1 MVKFSSI
8 IFLKTMSQL
17 YHRISGMLFRKKL
30 KGAATVKKAAEI
42 FHKWFGAAYAE
53 DCIIKKSG
61 TAPTNTGKLFGSA
74 IQNPNVRRR
83 TFMRTK

>member
-1 MVKFSSI
+1 
-8 IFLKTMSQL
+8 MSQL

-61 TAPTNTGKLFGSA
+61 TAPINTEKSFDSA
-74 IQNPNVRRR
+74 IQNPNARRR